1 MKTSSFKILAFVVL
15 FLPILGFA
23 QQSPASNQQPSP
35 CNSLPYKVFQGNA
48 DRTPV
53 VLNKLG
59 TSPQF
64 GEIPRH
70 TAQSA
75 FDHLKRVYKKN
86 QRGIKKEIDDLLI
99 ALGYT
104 GVNDPA
110 FTVGS
115 LNPEILPKGSTG
127 WMGAYA
133 KGHKYSWSI
142 LGNNFETFK
151 LRAKTGDCYIYIMKK
166 CGNAFYIPVYVPAV
180 PVVEPTRIVE
190 QPISISAKGEI
201 ASGDVV
207 NATKTME
214 IIAVN
219 GNKGVSLGSYPVNYR
234 ASYDYSVKGEMSYS
248 KTIPVCVTGNET
260 VAPINLI
267 LPLALDYRITK
278 SDVTVGEG
286 EKIYLNVD
294 EKQFKNLSR
303 AYKTVDVTPSAATT
317 PQTIEKKVLSG
328 TTAND
333 VAFGTAGTTQCADQR
348 VNFKGKSEI
357 QDGSI
362 KTASPNVT
370 VIGVYK
376 KTGKLAIG
384 ETPEKYLCLGSYP
397 VPVKSGYEVVTTGSS
412 SVSKAFRVANA
423 SATTLPDQ
431 DVTIPVSLSYNFTKQ
446 DVMVGDYNKIYV
458 SLDEGQYKKLLKK
471 YSRCCADGSCIIKK

>member
-1 MKTSSFKILAFVVL
+1 MKTSSFRILALAVMM
-15 FLPILGFA
+15 LPAVGFS
-23 QQSPASNQQPSP
+23 QQNPAPNQQPSP

-53 VLNKLG
+53 VLKRLG

-64 GEIPRH
+64 GEIPKH
-70 TAQSA
+70 TAKSA

-86 QRGIKKEIDDLLI
+86 QKGIKKEMDDMLA

-104 GVNDPA
+104 GINDPA

-115 LNPEILPKGSTG
+115 LTPEILPKGSTG

-151 LRAKTGDCYIYIMKK
+151 LKAKTGDCFIYIMKK
-166 CGNAFYIPVYVPAV
+166 CGNAFYIPVYIPAG
-180 PVVEPTRIVE
+180 PVVEPTRVVD
-190 QPISISAKGEI
+190 QQVSISAKGEI
-201 ASGDVV
+201 ASGDVM
-207 NATKTME
+207 NASKTLE
-214 IIAVN
+214 IVAVN
-219 GNKGVSLGSYPVNYR
+219 GNKGVSLGTYPVKYR
-234 ASYDYSVKGEMSYS
+234 ATYDYSVKGEMAYS

-260 VAPINLI
+260 VAPVNLM
-267 LPLALDYRITK
+267 LPLALDYKITK

-286 EKIYLNVD
+286 DKIYLNVD
-294 EKQFKNLSR
+294 EKQFKNLSK
-303 AYKTVDVTPSAATT
+303 AYKTMDVTPATSAT
-317 PQTIEKKVLSG
+317 PQSIEKKVLSA

-333 VAFGTAGTTQCADQR
+333 ATIGTTGASQCADQR
-348 VNFKGKSEI
+348 VNFTGKSEI

-362 KTASPNVT
+362 KTANPNVT
-370 VIGVYK
+370 IIGVYK
-376 KTGKLAIG
+376 KTGKLAVG
-384 ETPEKYLCLGSYP
+384 ETPEKYLCLGSFP

-423 SATTLPDQ
+423 SATTLPDV
-431 DVTIPVSLSYNFTKQ
+431 DVNIPVSLTYSFTKQ
-446 DVMVGDYNKIYV
+446 DVTVGDYNKIYV
-458 SLDEGQYKKLLKK
+458 TLDEGQYKKLLKK
-471 YSRCCADGSCIIKK
+471 YSRCCSDGSCIIKK